1 MAGLAL
7 LLFVAGYE
15 TTVNVLG
22 SVFILLADDT
32 EEKARLR
39 QLDQAGLTSAVEE
52 FIRWESPTGAVS
64 RIAMRDVDLHGGV
77 IPKGSRVL
85 LLIAS
90 GNRDER
96 VFDDPE
102 RFDPS
107 RDTRRHLGFSDGIHH
122 CVGAT
127 LARLELRIALEQS
140 LHRLP
145 DWEICGSIER
155 DPTHTVRG
163 LASVPVAWR

>member
-1 MAGLAL
+1 MNG
-7 LLFVAGYE
+7 
-15 TTVNVLG
+15 
-22 SVFILLADDT
+22 
-32 EEKARLR
+32 
-39 QLDQAGLTSAVEE
+39 TSDG

-64 RIAMRDVDLHGGV
+64 RIAMRDVEVRGQI
-77 IPKGSRVL
+77 IPRRSRVL

-96 VFDDPE
+96 VFDEPE
-102 RFDPS
+102 RFDMT
-107 RDTRRHLGFSDGIHH
+107 RDTRRQLGFSDGIHH

-127 LARLELRIALEQS
+127 LARLELRIALDQS

-145 DWEICGSIER
+145 DWELCGPIVR